1 VTGTHLR
8 GFPSTSLV
16 WYEHIPGVHLIS
28 MEKIPTEAK
37 LLQGIS
43 VRRALYAPVWSENV
57 GLRELL
63 LATLIANTAC
73 LNYSLHDVE

>member
-1 VTGTHLR
+1 
-8 GFPSTSLV
+8 
-16 WYEHIPGVHLIS
+16 